1 MQFAKGEVLPCRRA
15 PRLTVTVVMRGIA
28 GMLDYAVGDREG
40 ILRAATDL
48 NGDPAVALEWYC
60 CDQIAVFDGKTAE
73 HLVNEGRGEDILRYL
88 RSLEAGF
95 AG

>member
-1 MQFAKGEVLPCRRA
+1 
-15 PRLTVTVVMRGIA
+15 
-28 GMLDYAVGDREG
+28 MLDYAPSDREG
-40 ILRAATDL
+40 ALRAATDL

-60 CDQIAVFDGKTAE
+60 CEQIAIFDGKTPE
-73 HLVNEGRGEDILRYL
+73 QLVNEGRGRDLLRYI